1 MIVHVDMD
9 AFFASVEQLDQP
21 ELKGKCV
28 IVGGTSNRGVVS
40 AASYEA
46 RKFGVHSAMPM
57 FQARQKCPHAVF
69 LKPRHKRY
77 SEISSLVMSVLE
89 SFSPLVEQVSIDEA
103 FVDISGS
110 ESMYGSPSE
119 MGAKIK
125 QKIYDTAHL
134 TCSVGI
140 APLKFLAKIASD
152 LNKPN
157 GLAYIPPQQVESF
170 IHDLPI
176 RKVPGVGA
184 HTGKQLETLGV
195 YKLGDVRRYTEKQI
209 VDRLGKYGV
218 RLYELSSGID
228 RSAVHPE
235 RPVKSVSSEE
245 TLSIDTLDKDRL
257 KKYLLKHAEEVGR
270 ELRSQELKATT
281 VTLKIKFSDFTQ
293 KSRQIKMDQY
303 TDATEIIYQTASR
316 LLDAFPLNKKVRL
329 IGVGASDF
337 FSADRPVQLSLFP
350 QSKNSRFKWEKLD
363 RAVDAISEKFGR
375 NVIQKAVLKEKD

>member
-1 MIVHVDMD
+1 VILHVDMD
-9 AFFASVEQLDQP
+9 AFFASVEQLDHP

-28 IVGGTSNRGVVS
+28 IVGGISGRGVVS
-40 AASYEA
+40 AANYEA

-57 FQARQKCPHAVF
+57 FQARQKCPQAVF

-77 SEISSLVMSVLE
+77 SEISSIVMSVLE

-103 FVDISGS
+103 FVDIAGC
-110 ESMYGSPSE
+110 ESMYGSPPE

-125 QKIYDTAHL
+125 QKIFDTVQL

-140 APLKFLAKIASD
+140 APLKFIAKIASD
-152 LNKPN
+152 LDKPD
-157 GLAYIPPQQVESF
+157 GLTYISLRHVESF
-170 IHDLPI
+170 IHDLPV

-184 HTGKQLETLGV
+184 HTGKQLERLGIN
-195 YKLGDVRRYTEKQI
+195 KLGDVKQYTEKQI
-209 VDRLGKYGV
+209 VETLGKYGV
-218 RLYELSSGID
+218 RLYELASGID
-228 RSAVHPE
+228 RSAVHPD

-245 TLSIDTLDKDRL
+245 TLSVDTPDKNLL
-257 KKYLLKHAEEVGR
+257 KKYLLKHAEDVGQ
-270 ELRSQELKATT
+270 ELRSQEIKAMT

-316 LLDAFPLNKKVRL
+316 LLDDFPLNKKVRL

-375 NVIQKAVLKEKD
+375 DIIQKAVLKEKD